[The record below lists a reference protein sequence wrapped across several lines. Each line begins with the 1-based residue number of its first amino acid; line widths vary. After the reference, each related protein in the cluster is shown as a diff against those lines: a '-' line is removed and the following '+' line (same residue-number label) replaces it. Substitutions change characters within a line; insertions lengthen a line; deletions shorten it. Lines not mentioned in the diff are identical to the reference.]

1 MNKQIRLN
9 HLLLTL
15 VLLIL
20 ASTGNCQELIKFL
33 KTQQEV
39 VNIDSIEGNSFFKQT
54 YVLKIRQ
61 PLDHK
66 DTTNGFFL
74 QRVFL
79 ADRDPAR
86 PVVLITE
93 GYAAGYAS
101 NPKYINE
108 LTTMLDANQ
117 ICVEHRYF
125 GESIPDSLDWQ
136 FLTVEN
142 AAKDHHRIVELF
154 KKYYHENWLNT
165 GISKGGQTALAH
177 RAFFPSD
184 ISATVAYVAPLNFG
198 VEDGRHELF
207 LKQVGTSECRFQIE
221 KFQREILKRRDQMRP
236 LLKQYATAR
245 AYQFPITLDEVL
257 DYVVLE
263 FPFAFWQWG
272 YDCTKIPDSSS
283 DDQLLFEY
291 LTKSSPPD
299 YFSYEGSAK
308 YRAFFYQAA
317 HELGY
322 YGYDTKPL
330 DNLLSVKSAKGY
342 LNQFMLPSATPV
354 QYSDNTSRK
363 VEAFLKDD
371 AENVILI
378 YGEIDPWSA
387 SSAEVRERGNNY
399 KFVLK
404 NGSHKTR
411 IASFEEKTRQKIEK
425 QIYKMVRATP

>member
-1 MNKQIRLN
+1 MNRQTRLK
-9 HLLLTL
+9 HLLSTL

-20 ASTGNCQELIKFL
+20 AYTGNCQELIKFL
-33 KTQQEV
+33 KTQPEIV
-39 VNIDSIEGNSFFKQT
+39 TIDSIEGNSFFKQT

-61 PLDHK
+61 PLDYK
-66 DTTNGFFL
+66 DTTNEFFL

-79 ADRDPAR
+79 ADKNPSS
-86 PVVLITE
+86 PVVLNTE
-93 GYAAGYAS
+93 GYDAGYAS

-108 LTTMLDANQ
+108 LTSMLDANQ

-142 AAKDHHRIVELF
+142 AANDHHRIVELF
-154 KKYYHENWLNT
+154 NKYYQAKWLNT

-177 RAFFPSD
+177 RAFFSND
-184 ISATVAYVAPLNFG
+184 VSATVAYVAPLNFG

-221 KFQREILKRRDQMRP
+221 VFQREILKRRDQMRP
-236 LLKQYATAR
+236 LLKKYAAAR
-245 AYQFPITLDEVL
+245 AYQFPIALDEVL
-257 DYVVLE
+257 DYIVLE

-272 YDCTKIPDSSS
+272 YDCTEIPDSNS

-330 DNLLSVKSAKGY
+330 DDLLSVKSAKGY
-342 LNQFMLPSATPV
+342 MNQFMVPTSTPV
-354 QYSDNTSRK
+354 KYSDKTSRK
-363 VEAFLKDD
+363 VKAFLKND

-387 SSAEVRERGNNY
+387 SSASVRRRGNNY
-399 KFVLK
+399 KIVLK

-411 IASFEEKTRQKIEK
+411 IASFDEKTRQKIEK
-425 QIYKMVRATP
+425 QINKMVRATP